1 MFNSLS
7 AAVYWTAVFKHLRPC
22 NQYDRGFSVLFKH
35 THWFARAHTVS
46 RTLTMW
52 CECPLFLFQGGGRRE
67 AAVQCKPSHW
77 WREAVNMRSQSAPH
91 FLKMGR
97 FVSPA
102 WITTPCSLGLWW
114 GAAALTTGLTS
125 INCFFFFYFAVGQVT
140 ELRANCVLIRWHPAG
155 SVSQMTIS
163 VPKVAFFSPSF
174 W

>member
-1 MFNSLS
+1 MSFKLMFNSLS

-125 INCFFFFYFAVGQVT
+125 INCFFFLLCRRPGHWAARKLCAYPLT
-140 ELRANCVLIRWHPAG
+140 PCRKCEPNDY
-155 SVSQMTIS
+155 
-163 VPKVAFFSPSF
+163 
-174 W
+174 